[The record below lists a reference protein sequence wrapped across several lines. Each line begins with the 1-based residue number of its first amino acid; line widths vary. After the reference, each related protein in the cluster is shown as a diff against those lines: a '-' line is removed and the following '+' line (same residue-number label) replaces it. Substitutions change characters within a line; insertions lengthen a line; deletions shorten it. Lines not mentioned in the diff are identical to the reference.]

1 MGLSVSLRELD
12 LSKRSHEDRRSTEA
26 DDVTASKAKPRRPDG
41 RAPDAP
47 S

>member
-1 MGLSVSLRELD
+1 MGVSFSLRELD
-12 LSKRSHEDRRSTEA
+12 LSKQSHEDRRSTEA
-26 DDVTASKAKPRRPDG
+26 DDVTASKAKPRYPDS